1 MLGAGNKRAFAA
13 AMNIKC
19 LAGLLSSAPAR
30 APQANSACGQ
40 SVPKKQLE
48 FLERMHAWSMIGT
61 KPMHAA
67 KARRFFT
74 VLHDKIVRMWLQ
86 DERLNAS
93 DFMRMVKEEYLVC

>member
-1 MLGAGNKRAFAA
+1 
-13 AMNIKC
+13 
-19 LAGLLSSAPAR
+19 
-30 APQANSACGQ
+30 
-40 SVPKKQLE
+40 
-48 FLERMHAWSMIGT
+48 
-61 KPMHAA
+61 MHAA